1 MLELV
6 IIAFNIMQSD
16 LPQSF
21 GGGCDGGSQLQT
33 VIDLED
39 GEDGF
44 LESEHGKLN
53 I

>member
-6 IIAFNIMQSD
+6 NITLNIMQTV

-33 VIDLED
+33 VIDLKD